1 MTALPLQYVK
11 GIGPKRAEALATEH
25 LRTVLDVLNYVPR
38 GYVQRDT
45 VPTLHALHAHLTES
59 TLWTADR
66 TADRTADQSAV
77 PAGVEPDREISIIAT
92 VIDVAERVIGRNRKM
107 LTATIADDS
116 GMAARLVFWNALAY
130 YKRLLVVGATYVVSG
145 KPEFDGR
152 YHHLTFS
159 HPEVERID
167 DDDIATYR
175 NGAILPKYALTQ
187 ALRTAGVT
195 MRVLRSLVDQIL
207 PEALQQVTE
216 FLPESILQSN
226 HLMDRAAAY
235 RELHQPQ
242 SMDAVR
248 NAQRRMKYEEL
259 FEFQLF
265 LARRHVAQKSL
276 DGGTSHGI
284 AMQPR
289 SPQARAL
296 VDRLPFDLTTAQK
309 RVIHEIMHDMASGIP
324 MNRLLQGDV
333 GSGKTIVALLCML
346 NVVDNNYQAVLMAP
360 TEILAEQHARSI
372 RTWLKDTDVS
382 VVLVV
387 GGQSKKQRQE
397 VLQQIAEGSAQ
408 IIVGTHAAFEG
419 AIAYHRL
426 GLIVIDEQH
435 RFGVAQRAEL
445 RRLGIRSHD
454 GPYLI
459 PHMLV
464 MSATPIPRTL
474 SMTLYGDLDVSVIN
488 ELPSQRKPIQTRVV
502 FESHV
507 LPTYAFIREQIAQ
520 GRQAYI
526 VYPLVEKSDKLELK
540 SAVEHHEVLQS
551 EVFPDLRLGLLHG
564 QMPWQEKEQV
574 MQAFLQKEFDILV
587 ATTVIE
593 VGVDVP
599 NATVMLIENAERF
612 GLSQLHQLRGRVG
625 RGAHQSYCFLVAKDH
640 FRYQMRRQTDPAEGM
655 KAAVRLRTLERTTDG
670 FEIAEVDLRLRGPGD
685 LLGTRQSGLPE
696 FRFADL
702 QTDSDLIY
710 QARQDAFAIVASDPT
725 LARPEHAAL
734 RTQLI
739 ARYESGSYQTV
750 A

>member
-1 MTALPLQYVK
+1 MTTLPLQYVK
-11 GIGPKRAEALATEH
+11 GIGPKRAEALAAEH
-25 LRTVLDVLNYVPR
+25 LRTPLDVLNYVPR

-45 VPTLHALHAHLTES
+45 VPTLHALQRHLTES
-59 TLWTADR
+59 TLW
-66 TADRTADQSAV
+66 
-77 PAGVEPDREISIIAT
+77 VEHDSIDHGSVDHDREISIIAT
-92 VIDVAERVIGRNRKM
+92 VVDVAERVIGKNRKM

-116 GMAARLVFWNALAY
+116 GVVARLVFWNALAY

-175 NGAILPKYALTQ
+175 NGAILPKYPLTQ
-187 ALRTAGVT
+187 GLRNAGVT

-207 PEALQQVTE
+207 PDARQQVPE
-216 FLPESILQSN
+216 FIPDDILRAHS
-226 HLMDRAAAY
+226 LMDRAEAY
-235 RELHQPQ
+235 RELHQPP
-242 SMDAVR
+242 SMDAVHR
-248 NAQRRMKYEEL
+248 AQHRMKFEEL

-265 LARRHVAQKSL
+265 LARRQSEHKTPQKGL
-276 DGGTSHGI
+276 TMH
-284 AMQPR
+284 PR
-289 SPQARAL
+289 SPHARAL
-296 VDRLPFDLTTAQK
+296 IERLPFQLTSAQK
-309 RVIHEIMHDMASGIP
+309 RVIHEISNDMSSGVP

-346 NVVDNNYQAVLMAP
+346 NVVDNTYQAVLMAP
-360 TEILAEQHARSI
+360 TEILAEQHARSL
-372 RTWLKDTDVS
+372 RAWLEGTDITVA
-382 VVLVV
+382 LVV
-387 GGQSKKQRQE
+387 GGQTKKQRQE
-397 VLQQIAEGSAQ
+397 ALQQIAGGQAQ
-408 IIVGTHAAFEG
+408 LIVGTHAAFE
-419 AIAYHRL
+419 ADVTYHRL

-454 GPYLI
+454 GDHVV

-488 ELPSQRKPIQTRVV
+488 ELPSQRKPIDTRVV
-502 FESHV
+502 FESY
-507 LPTYAFIREQIAQ
+507 LPATYAFMREQIAQ

-540 SAVEHHEVLQS
+540 SAVEHHEQLQS
-551 EVFPDLRLGLLHG
+551 DVFPDLRLGLLHG
-564 QMPWQEKEQV
+564 QMPWQEKDQV
-574 MQAFLQKEFDILV
+574 MRAFLEKEFDILV

-640 FRYQMRRQTDPAEGM
+640 FRYQMRRNTDPAEGM

-702 QTDSDLIY
+702 QTDGELV
-710 QARQDAFAIVASDPT
+710 QVARTEAFRVVAADPQ
-725 LARPEHAAL
+725 LRRPEHAAL
-734 RTQLI
+734 RQQLI
-739 ARYESGSYQTV
+739 SRFEAGTYQTV